1 MEMRAQEERLKMKIE
16 TKERRQEKMCVYKRP
31 PSYSTLFQESFLNQL
46 KKLKSNKQHRPS
58 TVNFDTESKET
69 MGLSTRFGQLSSI
82 NRNSVRSKIPGV
94 SSFKNKTNA
103 WIMRDQNAVSIVSE
117 ALDDSNNQTD
127 ESRWSNT
134 KNKIK

>member
-1 MEMRAQEERLKMKIE
+1 
-16 TKERRQEKMCVYKRP
+16 
-31 PSYSTLFQESFLNQL
+31 
-46 KKLKSNKQHRPS
+46 
-58 TVNFDTESKET
+58 